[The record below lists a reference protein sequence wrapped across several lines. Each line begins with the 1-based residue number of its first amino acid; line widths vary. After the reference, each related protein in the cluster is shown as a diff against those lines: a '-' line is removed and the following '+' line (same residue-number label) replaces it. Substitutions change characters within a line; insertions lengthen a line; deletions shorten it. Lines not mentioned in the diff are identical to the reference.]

1 MYTLIHALILSSV
14 ALALVSGAVQPSAGD
29 PVTDPEAYAVYA
41 AIVPNQWPIRVAK
54 ARRLAVSE
62 STGYLAE
69 CLPSGGPMETTWK
82 PVLESFKRENAN
94 PRRILS
100 DRQIGVPYVVLAA
113 EATQQFFVGSS
124 DLNAS
129 WQRFY
134 EAHPESGGI
143 TSWSAVG
150 FDADK
155 RRALVYVGH
164 GCGSLCGE
172 GHYVFMEKQGS
183 AWRPIELPKVKSCF
197 VVS

>member
-1 MYTLIHALILSSV
+1 MYTLTHAVMLSSM
-14 ALALVSGAVQPSAGD
+14 ALALMSGAVQPSAGD

-41 AIVPNQWPIRVAK
+41 AMAPSQWPIRVAK

-69 CLPSGGPMETTWK
+69 CLPSDRPMETTWR
-82 PVLESFKRENAN
+82 PVLESFKRENAT
-94 PRRILS
+94 PRRILP

-124 DLNAS
+124 DLNGS
-129 WQRFY
+129 WRRFH
-134 EAHPESGGI
+134 EAYPESGGI

-172 GHYVFMEKQGS
+172 GHYAFLEKQGG
-183 AWRPIELPKVKSCF
+183 AWRSIELPDVKSCF